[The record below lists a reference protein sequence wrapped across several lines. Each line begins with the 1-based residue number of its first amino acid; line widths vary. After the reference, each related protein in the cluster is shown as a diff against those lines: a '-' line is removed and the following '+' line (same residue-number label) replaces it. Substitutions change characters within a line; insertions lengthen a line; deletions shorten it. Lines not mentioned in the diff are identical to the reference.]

1 MNEVLLRE
9 GVVSCPGGVLQRV
22 SFAYRYVVGYSGN
35 PESGVE
41 SPSFSLVAASSRSSH
56 TIFESAKFSARPYHW
71 DRGEGGHPRN
81 YSPPQHVDVA
91 TAIPLDD
98 PVQLKLVFRNA
109 GRNIHLQGAV
119 GEGCDLGLYVEV
131 STSRGL
137 NAQSTNDAPAQVTW
151 NDDSADGRGTSWHF
165 RCTAWHFPGNVE
177 RR

>member
-1 MNEVLLRE
+1 MGCSGGASSTGYDLRSGNPSELNEVLLRD
-9 GVVSCPGGVLQRV
+9 GFVSRPGGVLQRV

-109 GRNIHLQGAV
+109 GRNMHLQGAV
-119 GEGCDLGLYVEV
+119 GEGCDLGMHVEV
-131 STSRGL
+131 STSEHATDNG
-137 NAQSTNDAPAQVTW
+137 
-151 NDDSADGRGTSWHF
+151 WHF
-165 RCTAWHFPGNVE
+165 A
-177 RR
+177 